1 MKYLEIAI
9 TNLWSKDLRIDYHGD
24 RSHIAKSWAA
34 NAPVNMTGDGAESGR
49 PWKAVEGNHPKHKES
64 RQGLLHN
71 DLTILKTPFVAKV
84 LQKVPVSDTNPTLM

>member
-1 MKYLEIAI
+1 MEQ
-9 TNLWSKDLRIDYHGD
+9 
-24 RSHIAKSWAA
+24 
-34 NAPVNMTGDGAESGR
+34 ESGR
-49 PWKAVEGNHPKHKES
+49 PWKAVEGRGRPWKGTIPKHKES